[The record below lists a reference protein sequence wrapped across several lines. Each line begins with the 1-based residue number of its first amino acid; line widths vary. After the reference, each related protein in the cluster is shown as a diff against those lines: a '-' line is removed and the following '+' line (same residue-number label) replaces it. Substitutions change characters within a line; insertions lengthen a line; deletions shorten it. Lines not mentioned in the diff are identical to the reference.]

1 MKEKLIKQIIDIEWP
16 MFSSADNEGGK
27 AFCQTQPRT
36 FKIMRKSQYLS
47 WTDEILESYLRDLK
61 RAVILKRNLCA
72 EKYAFMMEMTD
83 PVAYQKI
90 RPLLPEVSRDVL
102 QKIQKIVD
110 HYIAWGELTAQK
122 YPALCMKGR
131 PLKDTHD
138 SVDVVSIET
147 YLFCELKTYSNYTV
161 SLLYL
166 YILNCCEQGINLA
179 EMTLENTIREYG
191 YESLEEASQII
202 LRSHRLSDPFCEL

>member
-1 MKEKLIKQIIDIEWP
+1 MKEELIKQIIEIEWP
-16 MFSSADNEGGK
+16 MFSSVNNEGGK

-36 FKIMRKSQYLS
+36 FEIMRKSQYLS

-90 RPLLPEVSRDVL
+90 CPLLPEVSRDVL
-102 QKIQKIVD
+102 QKIRKIVD
-110 HYIAWGELTAQK
+110 HYIAGGELTAQK
-122 YPALCMKGR
+122 YPALCKKGR
-131 PLKDTHD
+131 PLKSTHD
-138 SVDVVSIET
+138 SVNVVSVET

-161 SLLYL
+161 SLLYHH
-166 YILNCCEQGINLA
+166 ILDCSEQGINLA
-179 EMTLENTIREYG
+179 EMTLENTIREYE
-191 YESLEEASQII
+191 YESLDEAFQT
-202 LRSHRLSDPFCEL
+202 LA